1 VKERRFLGLEV
12 TKYKGLKINEKVN
25 KNKRKG

>member
-12 TKYKGLKINEKVN
+12 TKIKELKINEKVN
-25 KNKRKG
+25 KNKGKR